1 MAMFVD
7 MQRCA
12 CVCEKRKIL
21 SGAFV
26 CDLLKS
32 CGAVERL
39 DHTAHVES
47 LKWREKK
54 NIAVP

>member
-1 MAMFVD
+1 MFVD

>member
-21 SGAFV
+21 GRALCVGSI
-26 CDLLKS
+26 
-32 CGAVERL
+32 
-39 DHTAHVES
+39 
-47 LKWREKK
+47 KK
-54 NIAVP
+54 LRRSHGKA